1 MSEQTL
7 KNQNYKNT
15 VLDVCLGLGIYTLNL
30 LSMYLNQTNSSY
42 RSGHTCVLY
51 VATPR
56 PDFIKSYPLL
66 SQLHIYIKKWKLYL
80 EIC

>member
-7 KNQNYKNT
+7 TNQSYKNT
-15 VLDVCLGLGIYTLNL
+15 VLDVCLGLGICTLNL
-30 LSMYLNQTNSSY
+30 LSLYLNRTNSSNK
-42 RSGHTCVLY
+42 SGHTCILY
-51 VATPR
+51 VDTPR
-56 PDFIKSYPLL
+56 PDFIKSYHLL